1 MHLNIYDQR
10 FTRIAAVYTWVSLLW
25 KPTYNSGG
33 TFQVE
38 LQLTDGI
45 LQLFSPG
52 RFVMYSEDDEETVM
66 LIVSA
71 QEYGKKV
78 IVNGFSADWML
89 TKRVSNTKVEKEN
102 AEKAIKKLFEEMTP
116 LTNLSYGETKGF
128 EDVFKAQKKGGDI
141 HSYVKTICRET
152 DTGFRARKSGKQLI
166 FELYKPQ
173 AGEKPNLR
181 FSERFGNMGDKSYTV
196 SDINAANVAL
206 VVSGNR
212 SVWVGN
218 IEATGYERK
227 EIFVSSSSTDTEEM
241 KTEGA
246 EKLVECAKIEEV
258 RFALLDDDAKL
269 GDIVPVRL
277 DSQNITVTA
286 RITSKEIKNQNNIT
300 TKTIGVGEPI
310 SIKRRS

>member
-1 MHLNIYDQR
+1 MHLNIYDQT

-25 KPTYNSGG
+25 KPTYNNGG

-38 LQLTDGI
+38 LQLTDGA

-66 LIVSA
+66 IIVSA
-71 QEYGKKV
+71 QEYNKKV

-89 TKRVSNTKVEKEN
+89 IKRVSNTKIEKEN
-102 AEKAIKKLFEEMTP
+102 AESAVKKLFDEMTP
-116 LTNLSYGETKGF
+116 LSNLSFGEIKGL
-128 EDVFKAQKKGGDI
+128 EDVFKAQKRGGDI
-141 HSYVKTICRET
+141 HSYVKTICKET
-152 DTGFRARKSGKQLI
+152 GTGFRARKSGKQLL
-166 FELYKPQ
+166 FELYKPRM
-173 AGEKPNLR
+173 GEKPNLR

-206 VVSGNR
+206 VVSGER
-212 SVWVGN
+212 FVWVGN
-218 IEATGYERK
+218 TEATGYERK
-227 EIFVSSSSTDTEEM
+227 EIFVSSSSTDEEEM
-241 KTEGA
+241 KNEGA

-258 RFALLDDDAKL
+258 RFTLLDDDAKL

-310 SIKRRS
+310 SIRRRS